1 MNFYPFHILAFG
13 FLSPWLL
20 WGLAL
25 GSVPVIV
32 HLLHKRKFRETSWA
46 AMQFLLEAAR
56 KHSRRIR
63 LEQLILLAVRV
74 LILVLL
80 ALALAEPFMESIA
93 FQTSTTVPAHRI
105 IVIDTSFSMGYRP
118 AESSRFDLAKST
130 ARKIVSSAKRGDA
143 FNLVQITG
151 SLPRIVVR
159 EPSYQRVEFLTEIE
173 NLQLTDEPGDLSGT
187 LPAIGELLEKAP
199 QLKRKE
205 IFFLS
210 DFQRESWAPDS
221 DASRTQI
228 FEQLKALAEYAQLML
243 IDLGQDPAPNAAVT
257 SFSSQE
263 PLAIVNRPIPLQVTL
278 QKFDGIGTTRRSLE
292 LYVDGRFAERQ
303 QVELVPNTEVQA
315 NFTYTFQSG
324 GEHQLEVRL
333 DADSL
338 AADDRRWLSLP
349 VRETLNVLLVNGKPA
364 GRPSQQATYYV
375 EQALSPS
382 DDYAQQQNLI
392 HVRVISDGE
401 LTGVD
406 LNDVDCIFLCNVAM
420 FTEREANILAAFAK
434 NGGGLVFSLGDE
446 VNADNYNRFLY
457 SDDEGIL
464 PVRIID
470 RVGNARNPSRAFLF
484 DLDDLS
490 HPIINQFEGNPNTG
504 LERTLTFV
512 YFAVEEPEQ
521 GSQRVVLRFESGDA
535 AIIEA
540 PLGQGRTILLTTSL
554 DDRWNTW
561 STLGGASLVPVIHE
575 TVNFAVAGRW
585 KERQRLVGD
594 ALIRT
599 LPGNSY
605 DATITMT
612 SPDGKQTLVPV
623 SVQDNFAR
631 FSYEDTTQR
640 GIYELELGRPPNRTE
655 FFAVNVDPR
664 ESRLKKVSEDELKG
678 DLFAGVEFAYRTGW
692 QDFHQDEVAA
702 ASQAGSLTRWL
713 LIATLC
719 LIFVEQLMAWRFFF
733 GFLLLYCFVCSAFV
747 RYTFAWNTAIGILA
761 LLVLAAGFAAM
772 LANTYRKSARNSSAS
787 LR

>member
-1 MNFYPFHILAFG
+1 MNSFPFQILAFG

-32 HLLHKRKFRETSWA
+32 HLLHKRKFQETSWA

-80 ALALAEPFMESIA
+80 ALTLAEPFVESIA
-93 FQTSTTVPAHRI
+93 FQASTTVPTHRI
-105 IVIDTSFSMGYRP
+105 IVIDTSFSMGHQP

-130 ARKIVSSAKRGDA
+130 ARNIVSSAMRGDA

-151 SLPRIVVR
+151 SFPQIVVR
-159 EPSYQRVEFLTEIE
+159 EPSYQRADFLTEIE
-173 NLQLTDEPGDLSGT
+173 NLQLTDEPGELSGT
-187 LPAIGELLEKAP
+187 LPAVGELLEKAP

-210 DFQRESWAPDS
+210 DFQRKSWATDS
-221 DASRTQI
+221 VASRMQI
-228 FEQLKALAEYAQLML
+228 VKQLKALTMSAQLML

-257 SFSSQE
+257 SFSVRE
-263 PLAIVNRPIPLQVTL
+263 PLAIVNQPITLQVVL
-278 QKFDGIGTTRRSLE
+278 QKFDGVGITQRSLE
-292 LYVDGRFAERQ
+292 LYVDGRFAEKQ
-303 QVELVPNTEVQA
+303 QVQLTPNTEVQA

-333 DADSL
+333 DGDSL

-349 VRETLNVLLVNGKPA
+349 VRESLNVLLVNGKPA

-382 DDYAQQQNLI
+382 DDYTQQHNLI

-406 LNDVDCIFLCNVAM
+406 LNDIDCIFLCNVAM
-420 FTEREANILAAFAK
+420 FTQREANILTAFAK

-457 SDDEGIL
+457 SDEEKII
-464 PVRIID
+464 PVRIKD
-470 RVGNARNPSRAFLF
+470 RVGNARNPSQAFLF

-490 HPIINQFEGNPNTG
+490 HLLINQFEGNPNTG
-504 LERTLTFV
+504 LERTLTFT
-512 YFAVEEPEQ
+512 YFAVEEPEEE
-521 GSQRVVLRFESGDA
+521 SQRVVLRFESGDP

-554 DDRWNTW
+554 DDKWNTW

-575 TVNFAVAGRW
+575 TVNYAVAGRW

-594 ALIRT
+594 AILRT

-605 DATITMT
+605 DAAITMT
-612 SPDGKQTLVPV
+612 SPDGKRTPV
-623 SVQDNFAR
+623 QVSTEDNFAR
-631 FSYEDTTQR
+631 FSYEETTQR
-640 GIYELELGRPPNRTE
+640 GIYELELGRPYNRTE
-655 FFAVNVDPR
+655 FFAVNVDPQ
-664 ESRLKKVSEDELKG
+664 ESRLKKASEDELKN

-692 QDFHQDEVAA
+692 QDFQRDEVAG
-702 ASQAGSLTRWL
+702 ASQGSSLTRWL

-733 GFLLLYCFVCSAFV
+733 GFLLLYCFVSLAFV
-747 RYTFAWNTAIGILA
+747 RYTFAWNTAAGILA
-761 LLVLAAGFAAM
+761 LLILAAGFAA
-772 LANTYRKSARNSSAS
+772 LLVNTYRNSTRDSSAS
-787 LR
+787 LS

>member
-1 MNFYPFHILAFG
+1 MNSYPFQILAFG

-46 AMQFLLEAAR
+46 AMRFLLEAAR

-80 ALALAEPFMESIA
+80 ALALAEPFVESIA
-93 FQTSTTVPAHRI
+93 FQTSTTVPTHRI
-105 IVIDTSFSMGYRP
+105 LVIDTSFSMGHQP
-118 AESSRFDLAKST
+118 AESSRFDLAKSA

-151 SLPRIVVR
+151 SAPQIVVR
-159 EPSYQRVEFLTEIE
+159 EPSYQRAEFLSEIE
-173 NLQLTDEPGDLSGT
+173 NLQLTDEPGELSAT
-187 LPAIGELLEKAP
+187 LLAIGELLDKAP

-210 DFQRESWAPDS
+210 DFQRASWAPNS

-228 FEQLKALAEYAQLML
+228 FDQLKALAENAQLML
-243 IDLGQDPAPNAAVT
+243 IDLGSDPAPNAAVT

-263 PLAIVNRPIPLQVTL
+263 SLAIVNRPIPLQVVL
-278 QKFDGIGTTRRSLE
+278 QKFDGVGITQRSLE

-303 QVELVPNTEVQA
+303 QVQLIPNTETQA

-333 DADSL
+333 DGDSL
-338 AADDRRWLSLP
+338 AADDSRWLSLP
-349 VRETLNVLLVNGKPA
+349 VRESLNVLLVNGKPA
-364 GRPSQQATYYV
+364 GRPSQRATYYV

-382 DDYAQQQNLI
+382 DDYAQQHNLI

-406 LNDVDCIFLCNVAM
+406 LSDIDCIFLCNVAM
-420 FTEREANILAAFAK
+420 FTQRETNILTAFAK
-434 NGGGLVFSLGDE
+434 NGGGLIFALGDE

-457 SDDEGIL
+457 SDGEGIL
-464 PVRIID
+464 PARIKD
-470 RVGNARNPSRAFLF
+470 RVGNARNPSQAFLF

-490 HPIINQFEGNPNTG
+490 HPMINPFEGNPNTG
-504 LERTLTFV
+504 LERTLTFT
-512 YFAVEEPEQ
+512 YFAVEEPEK
-521 GSQRVVLRFESGDA
+521 GSQRVVLRFESGDP

-561 STLGGASLVPVIHE
+561 STLGGASLVPVLHE

-585 KERQRLVGD
+585 KKRRRLVGD
-594 ALIRT
+594 AILRT
-599 LPGNSY
+599 LPGDSY
-605 DATITMT
+605 DAAITMR
-612 SPDGKQTLVPV
+612 SPDGKRTPVHV
-623 SVQDNFAR
+623 SVVDNFAR
-631 FSYEDTTQR
+631 FSYEETTQR
-640 GIYELELGRPPNRTE
+640 GIYELELGRSPSRVE
-655 FFAVNVDPR
+655 LFAVNVDPR
-664 ESRLKKVSEDELKG
+664 ESRLKKVSEDDLKS
-678 DLFAGVEFAYRTGW
+678 DLFAGVDFAYRTGW
-692 QDFHQDEVAA
+692 QDFHRDEAA
-702 ASQAGSLTRWL
+702 TASQAGSLTRWL
-713 LIATLC
+713 LIATFC
-719 LIFVEQLMAWRFFF
+719 LIFVEQLMAWRFFY
-733 GFLLLYCFVCSAFV
+733 GFLLLYCFVAIAFV
-747 RYTFAWNTAIGILA
+747 RYTFAWNTAVGILM
-761 LLVLAAGFAAM
+761 LLVLAAGFAVL
-772 LANTYRKSARNSSAS
+772 LANTYRNSTRNVSVS